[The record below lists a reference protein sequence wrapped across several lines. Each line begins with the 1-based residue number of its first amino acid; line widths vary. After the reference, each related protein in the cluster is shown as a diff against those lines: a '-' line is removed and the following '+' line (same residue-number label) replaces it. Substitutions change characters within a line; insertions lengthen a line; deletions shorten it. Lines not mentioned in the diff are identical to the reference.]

1 MSFCSFC
8 LWAFSLTNESTDRPT
23 PPFPQQV
30 LKVDEEARTVTVQPG
45 VKVGDLCEYLIANHG
60 LTLENLAS
68 IAEQQVGGFVSVG
81 AHGTGARLPSVDMQ
95 VESIKV
101 GENKRERER
110 EREGRM
116 GLFQEGWMDACL
128 TD

>member
-68 IAEQQVGGFVSVG
+68 IAEQKPQVVFAPHVETSSGMILPDGYLRAVSDAVHAVG
-81 AHGTGARLPSVDMQ
+81 RRSLTAEPGARRQ
-95 VESIKV
+95 
-101 GENKRERER
+101 
-110 EREGRM
+110 
-116 GLFQEGWMDACL
+116 
-128 TD
+128 